1 MKRFVHVFVPIFIA
15 VATLVVI
22 ARFQLGTTQESEKIP
37 QMDVDRLFVKVNED
51 DTPETLAAR
60 VLERE
65 HEFLVEVISEII
77 AGKITL

>member
-1 MKRFVHVFVPIFIA
+1 MAQTV
-15 VATLVVI
+15 
-22 ARFQLGTTQESEKIP
+22 
-37 QMDVDRLFVKVNED
+37 VKVNED